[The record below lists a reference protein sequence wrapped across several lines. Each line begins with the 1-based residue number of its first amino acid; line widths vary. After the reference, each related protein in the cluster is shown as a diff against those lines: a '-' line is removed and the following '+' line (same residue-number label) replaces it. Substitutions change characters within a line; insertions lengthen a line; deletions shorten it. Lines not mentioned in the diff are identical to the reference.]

1 MTNCN
6 CYCKTDCAG
15 VSIVVSIIIAI
26 IAGMLRFMGIITL
39 TPAFLWVVFG
49 IAVVYLGLSL
59 FSSDTTANRCK
70 CQTLPVY
77 LIGILGTIF
86 TSLVLLGIEFVAT
99 SVIGAIISGLL
110 LGFFTLVIT
119 TAVCLIRCKTNCNN
133 D

>member
-6 CYCKTDCAG
+6 CYCKASCAG
-15 VSIVVSIIIAI
+15 VSIVVSIIVGI
-26 IAGMLRFMGIITL
+26 IAGMLRFMGTITL

-59 FSSDTTANRCK
+59 FFTDTTANSCK

-119 TAVCLIRCKTNCNN
+119 TAVCLIRCKINCYN